1 MSAQGG
7 TMVAGRRLP
16 AFMRFWL
23 TGEVLGVGKA
33 SRLRRQQKEKE
44 RQQRR
49 GASNTSAPGTSAP
62 GTSAPG
68 AAFGFGPG
76 AGARRAPTDRDQ
88 AANVVAEAM
97 TAVCDGHD
105 DAYAK
110 ALTELASERTPA
122 WTRAVSRGLVEMLRM
137 SVARAWR
144 AGWQPAE
151 LTRHAGRELSQE
163 HVSVAADMI
172 IGEMREYPA
181 VTVDRRWAAQVATV
195 RASSVAATAG
205 GATGNATAGN
215 YSWWGSD
222 GDYLAAWQRQARVAG
237 GLRDAIATAIELL
250 HLLQHL
256 PILEQLLPLPGTAR
270 VATAER
276 AAPAERGP
284 TETGAAETGA
294 PAGPAG
300 QADERMLSRIRALL
314 AKAEA
319 TEYAEEAEALSAR
332 AQELMA
338 KYSIGQA
345 LLAADSGR
353 KDDPAGRRIAV
364 DNPYEAA
371 KTSLL
376 QAVATANRCRVIWSK
391 DVGLATVVGFDAD
404 LDALELLFTSLLVQA
419 SSAMLHAGSRQD
431 AYGRSRTR
439 AFRQSFLVSY
449 AIRIGER
456 LSQAAEHAT
465 EEAAAQQEAA
475 AGQAAGAVAGAD
487 SAQSAGTALV
497 PFLAT
502 RRQAVDDA
510 VDEMFGDTLR
520 RGRSVRAT
528 DPEGWASGRAAAD
541 LATLHNHAPVRQ

>member
-1 MSAQGG
+1 
-7 TMVAGRRLP
+7 
-16 AFMRFWL
+16 
-23 TGEVLGVGKA
+23 VGKA
-33 SRLRRQQKEKE
+33 SRQRRQQKEKE

-49 GASNTSAPGTSAP
+49 GAPA
-62 GTSAPG
+62 TSAPG
-68 AAFGFGPG
+68 AAFGFGPD
-76 AGARRAPTDRDQ
+76 AGPRRVPADRER
-88 AANVVAEAM
+88 ASTVVNEAV
-97 TAVCDGHD
+97 TAVCDGHQ

-122 WTRAVSRGLVEMLRM
+122 WTRAVSRGLVELLRM
-137 SVARAWR
+137 SVTRAWR

-181 VTVDRRWAAQVATV
+181 ATVDQRWAAQVAAV
-195 RASSVAATAG
+195 RASSVAAAAG
-205 GATGNATAGN
+205 GATGSVTLDNAP
-215 YSWWGSD
+215 WWGSD
-222 GDYLAAWQRQARVAG
+222 GDYLGAWQQRSGIAG
-237 GLRDAIATAIELL
+237 GLRDAIATAIELF

-256 PILEQLLPLPGTAR
+256 PVLEQLLPLPGTAR
-270 VATAER
+270 VATTGR
-276 AAPAERGP
+276 AAPAG
-284 TETGAAETGA
+284 TTA

-300 QADERMLSRIRALL
+300 SAGQADQRMLSRVRALL

-338 KYSIGQA
+338 KYSIDQA
-345 LLAADSGR
+345 LLAAESGR
-353 KDDPAGRRIAV
+353 KDAPAGRRIAV
-364 DNPYEAA
+364 DNPYEAP
-371 KTSLL
+371 KMSLL
-376 QAVATANRCRVIWSK
+376 QAVATANRCRVVWSK
-391 DVGLATVVGFDAD
+391 EVGLATVVGFDAD
-404 LDALELLFTSLLVQA
+404 LDAVELLFTSLLMQGSA
-419 SSAMLHAGSRQD
+419 AMLHAGSRQD

-465 EEAAAQQEAA
+465 QEAA
-475 AGQAAGAVAGAD
+475 AGQEAPAGQPAGAVAGAG
-487 SAQSAGTALV
+487 STRSAGAALV
-497 PFLAT
+497 PFLAA

-510 VDEMFGDTLR
+510 VDEMFGGALR

-528 DPEGWASGRAAAD
+528 DADGWASGRAAAD
-541 LATLHNHAPVRQ
+541 LASLHNHAPVRQ

>member
-1 MSAQGG
+1 V
-7 TMVAGRRLP
+7 VAGRHAVRID
-16 AFMRFWL
+16 
-23 TGEVLGVGKA
+23 GEALGVGKA
-33 SRLRRQQKEKE
+33 SRQRRQQKEKE

-49 GASNTSAPGTSAP
+49 GATGSA
-62 GTSAPG
+62 APG

-76 AGARRAPTDRDQ
+76 AGARRVPVDRER
-88 AANVVAEAM
+88 ASIVVAEAV
-97 TAVCDGHD
+97 TAVCGGHQ

-122 WTRAVSRGLVEMLRM
+122 WTRAVSRGLVELLRM

-181 VTVDRRWAAQVATV
+181 VTVDQRWAAQVAAV
-195 RASSVAATAG
+195 RASSVTATAG
-205 GATGNATAGN
+205 GATGSVTADNG
-215 YSWWGSD
+215 SWWGNE
-222 GDYLAAWQRQARVAG
+222 GDYLGAWQQRSGAAG
-237 GLRDAIATAIELL
+237 GLRDAVATAIELL
-250 HLLQHL
+250 HLFQHL
-256 PILEQLLPLPGTAR
+256 PVLEQLLPLPGTAR

-276 AAPAERGP
+276 AASAG
-284 TETGAAETGA
+284 TAA
-294 PAGPAG
+294 PAGPAASGG

-338 KYSIGQA
+338 KYSIDQA
-345 LLAADSGR
+345 LLAAESGR
-353 KDDPAGRRIAV
+353 KDAPAGRRIAV
-364 DNPYEAA
+364 DNPYEAP

-376 QAVATANRCRVIWSK
+376 QAVATANRCRVVWSK
-391 DVGLATVVGFDAD
+391 EVGLATVVGFEAD
-404 LDALELLFTSLLVQA
+404 LDAVELLFTSLLVQA
-419 SSAMLHAGSRQD
+419 SAAMLHAGSRQD

-465 EEAAAQQEAA
+465 REAAAEQDAAA
-475 AGQAAGAVAGAD
+475 AGQPAGAVAGAG
-487 SAQSAGTALV
+487 GTALV
-497 PFLAT
+497 PFLAA

-510 VDEMFGDTLR
+510 VDEMFGDSLR

-528 DPEGWASGRAAAD
+528 DAEGWASGRAAAD
-541 LATLHNHAPVRQ
+541 LASLHNHPPVRQ

>member
-7 TMVAGRRLP
+7 TMVGGRRLP

-49 GASNTSAPGTSAP
+49 GASNTGASNAGSP

-68 AAFGFGPG
+68 AAFGFAPG
-76 AGARRAPTDRDQ
+76 AGARRAPADKDQ
-88 AANVVAEAM
+88 AASVVAEAM
-97 TAVCDGHD
+97 TAVCGGHD

-144 AGWQPAE
+144 AGWQPGE

-181 VTVDRRWAAQVATV
+181 VTVDQRWAAQVAAV
-195 RASSVAATAG
+195 RASSVAAPAG
-205 GATGNATAGN
+205 GTTGSVTPGID
-215 YSWWGSD
+215 SWWGSD
-222 GDYLAAWQRQARVAG
+222 GDYLAAWQRQARAAG

-250 HLLQHL
+250 HMLQHL
-256 PILEQLLPLPGTAR
+256 PVLERLLPLPGTAR

-276 AAPAERGP
+276 AAPAETAAP
-284 TETGAAETGA
+284 AGA
-294 PAGPAG
+294 AGPAG
-300 QADERMLSRIRALL
+300 QADDRMLSRIRALL

-338 KYSIGQA
+338 KYSIDQA
-345 LLAADSGR
+345 LLAAESGR
-353 KDDPAGRRIAV
+353 KDAPAGRRIAV

-371 KTSLL
+371 KASLL
-376 QAVATANRCRVIWSK
+376 QAVATANRCRVVWSK
-391 DVGLATVVGFDAD
+391 EVGLATVVGFDTD
-404 LDALELLFTSLLVQA
+404 LDAVELLFTSLLVQA

-431 AYGRSRTR
+431 AHGRSRTR
-439 AFRQSFLVSY
+439 AFRQSFLLSY

-465 EEAAAQQEAA
+465 EEAAAEQEAA
-475 AGQAAGAVAGAD
+475 AGQPAGAVAGAD

-497 PFLAT
+497 PFLAR

-528 DPEGWASGRAAAD
+528 DAEGWASGRAAAD
-541 LATLHNHAPVRQ
+541 LANLHNRAPVRQ

>member
-1 MSAQGG
+1 
-7 TMVAGRRLP
+7 
-16 AFMRFWL
+16 
-23 TGEVLGVGKA
+23 VLGVGKA
-33 SRLRRQQKEKE
+33 SRLRRQLKEKE

-49 GASNTSAPGTSAP
+49 SASGASAS
-62 GTSAPG
+62 G

-76 AGARRAPTDRDQ
+76 AGARRAPTDKDQ
-88 AANVVAEAM
+88 AASVVAEAM
-97 TAVCDGHD
+97 TAVCGGHD

-110 ALTELASERTPA
+110 ALTQLASERTPA

-181 VTVDRRWAAQVATV
+181 VTVDQRWAAQVAAV
-195 RASSVAATAG
+195 RASSAAATARG
-205 GATGNATAGN
+205 TSVTPDID
-215 YSWWGSD
+215 SWWGSD

-250 HLLQHL
+250 HLFQHL
-256 PILEQLLPLPGTAR
+256 PVLEQLLPLPGTAR

-276 AAPAERGP
+276 AAPAETGP
-284 TETGAAETGA
+284 AETAA

-314 AKAEA
+314 AKAES

-345 LLAADSGR
+345 LLAAESGR

-391 DVGLATVVGFDAD
+391 EVGLATVVGFDAD
-404 LDALELLFTSLLVQA
+404 LDAVELLFTSLLVQA

-431 AYGRSRTR
+431 AHGRSRTR

-465 EEAAAQQEAA
+465 EEAAAEQEAA
-475 AGQAAGAVAGAD
+475 AGQPAGAIAGAAG
-487 SAQSAGTALV
+487 AQSAGTALV

-510 VDEMFGDTLR
+510 VDEMFGDALR
-520 RGRSVRAT
+520 RGRAVRAT
-528 DPEGWASGRAAAD
+528 DAEGWASGRAAAD
-541 LATLHNHAPVRQ
+541 LATLHNRAPVRQ

>member
-1 MSAQGG
+1 M
-7 TMVAGRRLP
+7 
-16 AFMRFWL
+16 
-23 TGEVLGVGKA
+23 GKA

-49 GASNTSAPGTSAP
+49 GA
-62 GTSAPG
+62 PG
-68 AAFGFGPG
+68 AAFGFGPD
-76 AGARRAPTDRDQ
+76 AGPRRVPADRER
-88 AANVVAEAM
+88 ASIVVAQAV
-97 TAVCDGHD
+97 TAVCGGQD
-105 DAYAK
+105 DDYAK

-122 WTRAVSRGLVEMLRM
+122 WTRAVSLGLVELLRM
-137 SVARAWR
+137 SMTRAWR

-181 VTVDRRWAAQVATV
+181 VTVDQRWAAQIATV

-205 GATGNATAGN
+205 GATWSNG
-215 YSWWGSD
+215 SWWESD
-222 GDYLAAWQRQARVAG
+222 GDYLAAWQRQSRATG
-237 GLRDAIATAIELL
+237 GLRDAIATAIEVL

-256 PILEQLLPLPGTAR
+256 PVLEQLLPLPGTAR
-270 VATAER
+270 VATTER
-276 AAPAERGP
+276 AASSGTTPG
-284 TETGAAETGA
+284 
-294 PAGPAG
+294 PAGSGG

-338 KYSIGQA
+338 KYSIDQA
-345 LLAADSGR
+345 LLAAESGR
-353 KDDPAGRRIAV
+353 KDAPAARRIAV
-364 DNPYEAA
+364 DNPYEAP

-376 QAVATANRCRVIWSK
+376 QAVATANRCRVVWSK
-391 DVGLATVVGFDAD
+391 EVGLATVVGFEAD
-404 LDALELLFTSLLVQA
+404 LDAVELLFTSLLVQA
-419 SSAMLHAGSRQD
+419 SAAMLHAGSRQD

-456 LSQAAEHAT
+456 LAEAAEHAT
-465 EEAAAQQEAA
+465 KEAAAEQEAA
-475 AGQAAGAVAGAD
+475 AGQPADAVAGAR
-487 SAQSAGTALV
+487 STRSAGTALV
-497 PFLAT
+497 PFLAA

-528 DPEGWASGRAAAD
+528 DAEGWASGRAAAD
-541 LATLHNHAPVRQ
+541 LASLHNHTPVHQ

>member
-1 MSAQGG
+1 
-7 TMVAGRRLP
+7 
-16 AFMRFWL
+16 
-23 TGEVLGVGKA
+23 VLGVGKA

-49 GASNTSAPGTSAP
+49 GAP

-68 AAFGFGPG
+68 AAFGFRPG
-76 AGARRAPTDRDQ
+76 AGPRHVPADGERASI
-88 AANVVAEAM
+88 VIAEAV
-97 TAVCDGHD
+97 TAVCGGRE

-122 WTRAVSRGLVEMLRM
+122 WTRAVSRGLVELLRM
-137 SVARAWR
+137 SVTRAWR

-151 LTRHAGRELSQE
+151 LTRHVGRELSQE

-181 VTVDRRWAAQVATV
+181 VTVDQRWAAQVAAV
-195 RASSVAATAG
+195 RPLSVAAAAG
-205 GATGNATAGN
+205 GAGGSVTADNG
-215 YSWWGSD
+215 SWWGTD
-222 GDYLAAWQRQARVAG
+222 ADYLGAWQQRSGTVG

-250 HLLQHL
+250 HLFQHL
-256 PILEQLLPLPGTAR
+256 PVLEQLLPLPGTAR

-276 AAPAERGP
+276 AKPAG
-284 TETGAAETGA
+284 TAA

-338 KYSIGQA
+338 KYSIDQA
-345 LLAADSGR
+345 LLAAESGR
-353 KDDPAGRRIAV
+353 KDEPAGRRIAV
-364 DNPYEAA
+364 DNPYEAP

-376 QAVATANRCRVIWSK
+376 QAVATANRCRVVWSK
-391 DVGLATVVGFDAD
+391 EVGLATVVGFDAD
-404 LDALELLFTSLLVQA
+404 LDAVELLFTSLLVQA
-419 SSAMLHAGSRQD
+419 SAAMLHAGSRQD

-456 LSQAAEHAT
+456 LSHAAEHAT
-465 EEAAAQQEAA
+465 QEAAAEQEAA
-475 AGQAAGAVAGAD
+475 AGQPAGAVAGAG
-487 SAQSAGTALV
+487 GTALV
-497 PFLAT
+497 PFLAA
-502 RRQAVDDA
+502 RQRAVDDA

-520 RGRSVRAT
+520 RGRSARVT
-528 DPEGWASGRAAAD
+528 DAEGWASGRAAAD
-541 LATLHNHAPVRQ
+541 LASLHNHAPVRQ

>member
-1 MSAQGG
+1 
-7 TMVAGRRLP
+7 
-16 AFMRFWL
+16 
-23 TGEVLGVGKA
+23 VGKA

-49 GASNTSAPGTSAP
+49 GTPGTS
-62 GTSAPG
+62 GPG
-68 AAFGFGPG
+68 AAFGFGPDSG
-76 AGARRAPTDRDQ
+76 SRRVPADRER
-88 AANVVAEAM
+88 ASMVVAQAL
-97 TAVCDGHD
+97 TAVCGGHE

-110 ALTELASERTPA
+110 ALTELASERTPS
-122 WTRAVSRGLVEMLRM
+122 WTRAVSRGIVELLRM
-137 SVARAWR
+137 SVTRAWR

-151 LTRHAGRELSQE
+151 LTRQAGRELSQE

-181 VTVDRRWAAQVATV
+181 VTVDQRWASQVAMV
-195 RASSVAATAG
+195 LGASVVATAG
-205 GATGNATAGN
+205 GATGSAAPDDG
-215 YSWWGSD
+215 SWWGSD
-222 GDYLAAWQRQARVAG
+222 GDYLAVWQRQSKVAG
-237 GLRDAIATAIELL
+237 GLREAIATAIELL

-256 PILEQLLPLPGTAR
+256 PVLEQLLPLPGTAR
-270 VATAER
+270 VAATQHS
-276 AAPAERGP
+276 
-284 TETGAAETGA
+284 A
-294 PAGPAG
+294 PAGTMAAGSAGSGG

-338 KYSIGQA
+338 KYSIDQA
-345 LLAADSGR
+345 LLAAESGR
-353 KDDPAGRRIAV
+353 KEAPAGRRIAV
-364 DNPYEAA
+364 DNPYEAP
-371 KTSLL
+371 KMSLL
-376 QAVATANRCRVIWSK
+376 QAVATANRCRVVWSK
-391 DVGLATVVGFDAD
+391 EVGLATVVGFDAD
-404 LDALELLFTSLLVQA
+404 LDAVELLFTSLLVQA
-419 SSAMLHAGSRQD
+419 SAVMLHAGSRQD
-431 AYGRSRTR
+431 AYGRSKTR

-465 EEAAAQQEAA
+465 QEAA
-475 AGQAAGAVAGAD
+475 AEQEAASGRSACAVADGD
-487 SAQSAGTALV
+487 SAQSAGGALV
-497 PFLAT
+497 PFLAA

-528 DPEGWASGRAAAD
+528 DAEGWASGRAAAD

>member
-1 MSAQGG
+1 
-7 TMVAGRRLP
+7 
-16 AFMRFWL
+16 
-23 TGEVLGVGKA
+23 
-33 SRLRRQQKEKE
+33 
-44 RQQRR
+44 
-49 GASNTSAPGTSAP
+49 
-62 GTSAPG
+62 
-68 AAFGFGPG
+68 
-76 AGARRAPTDRDQ
+76 
-88 AANVVAEAM
+88 VVAEAV
-97 TAVCDGHD
+97 TAVCGGHE

-122 WTRAVSRGLVEMLRM
+122 WTRAVSRGLVELLRM
-137 SVARAWR
+137 SVTRAWR

-181 VTVDRRWAAQVATV
+181 VTVDQRWAAQVAAV
-195 RASSVAATAG
+195 RASSVAVTAG
-205 GATGNATAGN
+205 GATGSDTPGHGP
-215 YSWWGSD
+215 WWGSD
-222 GDYLAAWQRQARVAG
+222 GDYLGAWQRQSRVAG
-237 GLRDAIATAIELL
+237 GLRDAVATAIELL

-256 PILEQLLPLPGTAR
+256 PVLEQLLPLPGTAP

-276 AAPAERGP
+276 AAPAGTAAP
-284 TETGAAETGA
+284 TG
-294 PAGPAG
+294 PAGSGG

-319 TEYAEEAEALSAR
+319 TEYAEEAEALSVR

-338 KYSIGQA
+338 KYNIDQA
-345 LLAADSGR
+345 LLAAESGR
-353 KDDPAGRRIAV
+353 KDAPAGRRIAV
-364 DNPYEAA
+364 DNPYEAP

-376 QAVATANRCRVIWSK
+376 QAVASANRCRLVWSK
-391 DVGLATVVGFDAD
+391 EVGLATVVGFDAD
-404 LDALELLFTSLLVQA
+404 LDAVELLFTSLLVQA
-419 SSAMLHAGSRQD
+419 STAMLHAGSRQD

-465 EEAAAQQEAA
+465 KEAAAEQEAA
-475 AGQAAGAVAGAD
+475 AGPPAGTLAAAD
-487 SAQSAGTALV
+487 SAGSAGTALV
-497 PFLAT
+497 PFLAA

-510 VDEMFGDTLR
+510 VDEMFGGTLR

-528 DPEGWASGRAAAD
+528 DAEGWASGRAAAD